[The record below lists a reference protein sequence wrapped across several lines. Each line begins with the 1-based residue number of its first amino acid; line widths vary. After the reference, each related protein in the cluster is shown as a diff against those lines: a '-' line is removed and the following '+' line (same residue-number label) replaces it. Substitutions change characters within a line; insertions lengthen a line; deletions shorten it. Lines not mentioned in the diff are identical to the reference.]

1 MYDRF
6 RRRISYLRVSVTD
19 ACNLRCNYC
28 VPSCRVTWLDRSAIL
43 SFEEIEALARGA
55 LNLGIDKLRLTG
67 GEPLVRRG
75 IVKLVAML
83 GRIQGIKDFA
93 MTTNGVL
100 LADFA
105 ADLRLAGLGR
115 LNISLDTLDPDRFRE
130 ISRGGD
136 LSRVLAGIDAA
147 ILAGFQRI
155 KLNCVVESSREETD
169 AQQVAAFGRER
180 GLDVRFIRNMD
191 LREGRFLPVYGGEGG
206 HCNRCNRLR
215 VTSDGRVFPCL
226 FDPRSFSIRKYG
238 IDGALRR
245 AVADKPARGWRS
257 DVSFY
262 AIGG

>member
-1 MYDRF
+1 
-6 RRRISYLRVSVTD
+6 
-19 ACNLRCNYC
+19 
-28 VPSCRVTWLDRSAIL
+28 VTWLDRSAIL

-155 KLNCVVESSREETD
+155 KLNCVVESSREEAD

-180 GLDVRFIRNMD
+180 GFDVRFIRRMD
-191 LREGRFLPVYGGEGG
+191 LQEGHFWPVYGGEGG

-215 VTSDGRVFPCL
+215 ISDHRERE
-226 FDPRSFSIRKYG
+226 D
-238 IDGALRR
+238 R
-245 AVADKPARGWRS
+245 AVVNG
-257 DVSFY
+257 
-262 AIGG
+262 

>member
-1 MYDRF
+1 
-6 RRRISYLRVSVTD
+6 
-19 ACNLRCNYC
+19 
-28 VPSCRVTWLDRSAIL
+28 VTWLDRSAIL

-55 LNLGIDKLRLTG
+55 LDLGIDKLRLTG

-147 ILAGFQRI
+147 WSSHRARKRMRSRLLRLAASA
-155 KLNCVVESSREETD
+155 VSMSVSSGGWTCRKGTS
-169 AQQVAAFGRER
+169 GRST
-180 GLDVRFIRNMD
+180 
-191 LREGRFLPVYGGEGG
+191 EGRGD
-206 HCNRCNRLR
+206 
-215 VTSDGRVFPCL
+215 TA
-226 FDPRSFSIRKYG
+226 IAA
-238 IDGALRR
+238 IDCG
-245 AVADKPARGWRS
+245 
-257 DVSFY
+257 
-262 AIGG
+262 